1 LIPFFTREEW
11 NVLRHRLFFA
21 QVEHCDNLIFKRRA
35 ALDALQERLL
45 DANRT
50 IGHPNKLTMIFGRK
64 ITRRYSATIQTV
76 IHDLHLPNL
85 VIRSHYKNGAVK
97 QYVRDHLLLR
107 TEPTSNNIHADYGI
121 SKAINNLPQL
131 QQNMSGII
139 DRYLD
144 VQQDILETFVDR
156 GQFRQLNQPTVLANG
171 KRIPGLRPD
180 HPRQIALMEALVRF
194 SHLVSGG
201 IFTTRE
207 LHPETLH
214 VLGATP
220 ETYKLS
226 SLRYDLSKLRA
237 KGLVEK
243 LPHSHRYRLLA
254 HGYQVCLV
262 FLKLFHRIYAPL
274 SAGILNP
281 FSSDRVFPIDKMT
294 KLDRLYSA
302 VTNALDNLCEAV
314 GLKAA

>member
-1 LIPFFTREEW
+1 MT
-11 NVLRHRLFFA
+11 
-21 QVEHCDNLIFKRRA
+21 Q
-35 ALDALQERLL
+35 
-45 DANRT
+45 
-50 IGHPNKLTMIFGRK
+50 
-64 ITRRYSATIQTV
+64 
-76 IHDLHLPNL
+76 DLHLPNP

-121 SKAINNLPQL
+121 PKAISNLPEL

-156 GQFRQLNQPTVLANG
+156 GQFRQLNQPTVLPN
-171 KRIPGLRPD
+171 
-180 HPRQIALMEALVRF
+180 
-194 SHLVSGG
+194 GG

-207 LHPETLH
+207 LHPETLKA
-214 VLGATP
+214 LGATP

-254 HGYQVCLV
+254 HGYQICLV
-262 FLKLFHRIYAPL
+262 YLKLFHRIYAPL
-274 SAGILNP
+274 TAAILDP
-281 FSSDRVFPIDKMT
+281 FPSDRVVSIDKMT
-294 KLDRLYSA
+294 NLDRLYTA
-302 VTNALDNLCEAV
+302 VSKALDNLCEAM

>member
-1 LIPFFTREEW
+1 M
-11 NVLRHRLFFA
+11 
-21 QVEHCDNLIFKRRA
+21 EHSDNLIFKRRA
-35 ALDALQERLL
+35 ALDALQQRLL
-45 DANRT
+45 DANRG
-50 IGHPNKLTMIFGRK
+50 IGHPNKLTTIFGRK
-64 ITRRYSATIQTV
+64 STRRYSAKIQTV
-76 IHDLHLPNL
+76 IHDLHLPNP

-107 TEPTSNNIHADYGI
+107 TEPTSNNIHPDYGI
-121 SKAINNLPQL
+121 PKAISNLPKL

-156 GQFRQLNQPTVLANG
+156 GQLRQLNQPTVLPNG

-180 HPRQIALMEALVRF
+180 HPRQIALMEVLVRF

-207 LHPETLH
+207 LHPETLKA
-214 VLGATP
+214 LGATP
-220 ETYKLS
+220 ERHKLS
-226 SLRYDLSKLRA
+226 SLRYDLSKLRV

-254 HGYQVCLV
+254 HGDQICLV
-262 FLKLFHRIYAPL
+262 YLKLFHRIYAPL
-274 SAGILNP
+274 TAGILDP
-281 FSSDRVFPIDKMT
+281 FPSDRVVSIAKMT
-294 KLDRLYSA
+294 ELDRLYTA
-302 VTNALDNLCEAV
+302 VSKALDNLCEAV